1 MTYDISLTPPR
12 LQHMS
17 PAALALA
24 ILLHVL
30 IGGAIWWIAPLQPA
44 EPEDPPIMVMFD
56 STPSNVGLQTPDKAG
71 PPAESAAASPQPST
85 EPQREEHQQQALA
98 PPLPSTAPE
107 PSQPAPPSE
116 AKPQPEQVPTLPIF
130 EFSVPPAPEPL
141 PAPTSRDFAKPPVSR
156 PSPRPVQ
163 RTQPPSPRPAPPA
176 PQRPPADMP
185 ATMPSPMPGPDPG
198 DVLIGQGRQ
207 RNDYL
212 SRVARQIAQY
222 RVYPASALANNQG
235 GRVVMRVT
243 VARNGQVLD
252 VGVRT
257 SSGWPAID
265 AAEVET
271 IRKAAPFPPLPSEM
285 PGDPVVLVLPITYS
299 PSGSRGR

>member
-1 MTYDISLTPPR
+1 VTYDISLAPPR
-12 LQHMS
+12 LQHMP

-30 IGGAIWWIAPLQPA
+30 LGAAIWWIAPLRPP
-44 EPEDPPIMVMFD
+44 EPEEPPIMVMFD

-71 PPAESAAASPQPST
+71 PPAESTAASPQPST
-85 EPQREEHQQQALA
+85 EPQREERQQQALA
-98 PPLPSTAPE
+98 PPLPSTARE
-107 PSQPAPPSE
+107 PPQPAPPSD
-116 AKPQPEQVPTLPIF
+116 AKPEPEQAPTLPIF
-130 EFSVPPAPEPL
+130 EFSVPPVPEPL
-141 PAPTSRDFAKPPVSR
+141 PAPSSRDFVKPPVAR
-156 PSPRPVQ
+156 PPPRPVQ
-163 RTQPPSPRPAPPA
+163 RTQPLSPRPAPPA

-222 RVYPASALANNQG
+222 RVYPTSALANNQG

-243 VARNGQVLD
+243 VARSGQVLD
-252 VGVRT
+252 VGIRT

-271 IRKAAPFPPLPSEM
+271 IRRAGSFPPLPSEM
-285 PGDPVVLVLPITYS
+285 PGDPVVLVLPITYN
-299 PSGSRGR
+299 PAGSRGR

>member
-1 MTYDISLTPPR
+1 MTYDISLAPPR
-12 LQHMS
+12 LQHMP

-30 IGGAIWWIAPLQPA
+30 LGVAIWWIAPLRPP
-44 EPEDPPIMVMFD
+44 EPEEPPIMVMFD

-71 PPAESAAASPQPST
+71 PPAESTAASPQPST
-85 EPQREEHQQQALA
+85 EPQREERQQQALA
-98 PPLPSTAPE
+98 PPSD
-107 PSQPAPPSE
+107 
-116 AKPQPEQVPTLPIF
+116 AKPEPEQVPTLPIF
-130 EFSVPPAPEPL
+130 EFSVPPVPEPL
-141 PAPTSRDFAKPPVSR
+141 PAPSSRDFVKPPVSR
-156 PSPRPVQ
+156 PPPRPVQ
-163 RTQPPSPRPAPPA
+163 RTQPLAPRPALPA

-222 RVYPASALANNQG
+222 RVYPTSALANNQG

-243 VARNGQVLD
+243 VARSGQVLD

-271 IRKAAPFPPLPSEM
+271 IRKAGPFPPLPSEM
-285 PGDPVVLVLPITYS
+285 PGDPVVLVLPVTYS
-299 PSGSRGR
+299 PAGSRGR

>member
-1 MTYDISLTPPR
+1 VTYDISLAPPR
-12 LQHMS
+12 LQHMP

-30 IGGAIWWIAPLQPA
+30 IGVAVWWIAPLRPP
-44 EPEDPPIMVMFD
+44 EPEEPPIMVMFD

-71 PPAESAAASPQPST
+71 PPAESTAASPQPST
-85 EPQREEHQQQALA
+85 EPQREERQQQALA
-98 PPLPSTAPE
+98 PPVPSAAPE
-107 PSQPAPPSE
+107 PPQPAPPSD
-116 AKPQPEQVPTLPIF
+116 AKPEPEQVPTLPIF
-130 EFSVPPAPEPL
+130 EFSVPPVPEPL
-141 PAPTSRDFAKPPVSR
+141 PAPSSRDFVKPPVSR
-156 PSPRPVQ
+156 PPPRPVQ
-163 RTQPPSPRPAPPA
+163 RTQPLSPRPAPPA

-222 RVYPASALANNQG
+222 RVYPTSALANNQG

-243 VARNGQVLD
+243 VARSGQVLD
-252 VGVRT
+252 VGIRT

-271 IRKAAPFPPLPSEM
+271 IRRAGSFPPLPSEM
-285 PGDPVVLVLPITYS
+285 PGDPVVLVLPVTYS
-299 PSGSRGR
+299 PASSRGR

>member
-1 MTYDISLTPPR
+1 MP
-12 LQHMS
+12 

-30 IGGAIWWIAPLQPA
+30 IGVAIWWIAPLRPP
-44 EPEDPPIMVMFD
+44 EPEEPPIMVMFD

-71 PPAESAAASPQPST
+71 PPAESTAASPQPST
-85 EPQREEHQQQALA
+85 EPQREERQQQALA
-98 PPLPSTAPE
+98 PPLPSTAP
-107 PSQPAPPSE
+107 PSD
-116 AKPQPEQVPTLPIF
+116 AKPEPQQVPTLPIF
-130 EFSVPPAPEPL
+130 EFSVPPLPEPL
-141 PAPTSRDFAKPPVSR
+141 PAPPSRDFVKPPVSL
-156 PSPRPVQ
+156 PPPRPVQ
-163 RTQPPSPRPAPPA
+163 RTQPLSPRPAPPA

-222 RVYPASALANNQG
+222 RVYPTSALANNQG

-243 VARNGQVLD
+243 VARTGQVLD

-271 IRKAAPFPPLPSEM
+271 IRRAAPFPPLPSEM
-285 PGDPVVLVLPITYS
+285 PGEPVVLVQPITYN
-299 PSGSRGR
+299 PAGSRGR

>member
-1 MTYDISLTPPR
+1 MP
-12 LQHMS
+12 

-71 PPAESAAASPQPST
+71 PPAESTSASPQPAS

-98 PPLPSTAPE
+98 PPLRSTA
-107 PSQPAPPSE
+107 PSQPAAPSE

-130 EFSVPPAPEPL
+130 EFSVLPAPETQQ
-141 PAPTSRDFAKPPVSR
+141 APTSRDFAKPPVAR
-156 PSPRPVQ
+156 PPPRPVQ
-163 RTQPPSPRPAPPA
+163 RTQPLSPRPAPPV

-222 RVYPASALANNQG
+222 RVYPTSALANNQG

-271 IRKAAPFPPLPSEM
+271 IRKAAPFPPLPNEM
-285 PGDPVVLVLPITYS
+285 PGDPVVLVLPVTYS
-299 PSGSRGR
+299 PSSSRGR

>member
-1 MTYDISLTPPR
+1 MP
-12 LQHMS
+12 

-30 IGGAIWWIAPLQPA
+30 IGVAIWWIAPLRPP
-44 EPEDPPIMVMFD
+44 EPEEPPIMVMFD

-71 PPAESAAASPQPST
+71 PPAESTAASPQPST
-85 EPQREEHQQQALA
+85 EPQREERQQQALA
-98 PPLPSTAPE
+98 PPVPSTTPE
-107 PSQPAPPSE
+107 PPQPAPPSD
-116 AKPQPEQVPTLPIF
+116 AKPEPEQVPALPIF
-130 EFSVPPAPEPL
+130 EFSVPPVPEPL
-141 PAPTSRDFAKPPVSR
+141 PAPSSRDFVKPPVAR
-156 PSPRPVQ
+156 PPPRPVQ
-163 RTQPPSPRPAPPA
+163 RTQPLSPRPAPPA
-176 PQRPPADMP
+176 PQRPPAD
-185 ATMPSPMPGPDPG
+185 MPGPDPG

-222 RVYPASALANNQG
+222 RIYPASASNNNQG

-252 VGVRT
+252 VKVGT

-265 AAEVET
+265 AAELET
-271 IRKAAPFPPLPSEM
+271 VRKAAPFPPLPSEM
-285 PGDPVVLVLPITYS
+285 PGDPVVLVLPVTYN
-299 PSGSRGR
+299 PPGSRGR

>member
-1 MTYDISLTPPR
+1 VTYDISLAPPR
-12 LQHMS
+12 LQHMP

-71 PPAESAAASPQPST
+71 PPAESMAASPRPST
-85 EPQREEHQQQALA
+85 EPQHEERQQQALA

-107 PSQPAPPSE
+107 PTRPALPSD

-130 EFSVPPAPEPL
+130 EFSVPPAPEPP

-156 PSPRPVQ
+156 PPPRPVQ
-163 RTQPPSPRPAPPA
+163 RTQPLSPRPAPPA

-185 ATMPSPMPGPDPG
+185 ATMPSPMSGPDPG

-212 SRVARQIAQY
+212 SRVARQIAQH
-222 RVYPASALANNQG
+222 RVYPAGALANNQG

-285 PGDPVVLVLPITYS
+285 PGDPVVLVLPVTYS

>member
-1 MTYDISLTPPR
+1 VTYDIALVPPR
-12 LQHMS
+12 WQHMP

-30 IGGAIWWIAPLQPA
+30 IGVAIWWIAPMQPA

-56 STPSNVGLQTPDKAG
+56 STPSNVGLQAPEKAG
-71 PPAESAAASPQPST
+71 PAAESQAASPQNSPD
-85 EPQREEHQQQALA
+85 PQRQEQQQQALA
-98 PPLPSTAPE
+98 PPLPSTTPE
-107 PSQPAPPSE
+107 PPKPSPPSE
-116 AKPQPEQVPTLPIF
+116 AKPEPEQVPALPVF

-141 PAPTSRDFAKPPVSR
+141 PAPTSRDFTKPPA
-156 PSPRPVQ
+156 PHPPPRPVQ
-163 RTQPPSPRPAPPA
+163 RAQPLPRLAPPA
-176 PQRPPADMP
+176 PQRPASEAP

-222 RVYPASALANNQG
+222 RVYPASASSNHQG
-235 GRVVMRVT
+235 GRVVMRVI
-243 VARNGQVLD
+243 VARDGQVLD
-252 VGVRT
+252 VRVGT

-265 AAEVET
+265 AAELET

-285 PGDPVVLVLPITYS
+285 PGDPVVLVLPVTYN
-299 PSGSRGR
+299 PPGGRGR

>member
-1 MTYDISLTPPR
+1 VTYDISLAPPR
-12 LQHMS
+12 LQHMP

-30 IGGAIWWIAPLQPA
+30 LGVAIWWIAPLRPP
-44 EPEDPPIMVMFD
+44 EPEEPPIMVMFD
-56 STPSNVGLQTPDKAG
+56 STPSDVGLQAPEKAG
-71 PPAESAAASPQPST
+71 PAAESQAASPQNSS
-85 EPQREEHQQQALA
+85 EPQRAEQRQQAFA
-98 PPLPSTAPE
+98 PPLPSTTPE
-107 PSQPAPPSE
+107 PPKPSPPSE
-116 AKPQPEQVPTLPIF
+116 AKPEPEQVPSLPIF

-141 PAPTSRDFAKPPVSR
+141 PAPTSRDFAKPPA
-156 PSPRPVQ
+156 PHPPPRPVQ
-163 RTQPPSPRPAPPA
+163 RAQPLPRLAPPA
-176 PQRPPADMP
+176 PQRPASEAP

-222 RVYPASALANNQG
+222 RVYPASASNNNQG

-243 VARNGQVLD
+243 VARDGQVLD
-252 VGVRT
+252 VRVGT

-265 AAEVET
+265 AAELET
-271 IRKAAPFPPLPSEM
+271 IRRASPFPPLPGEM
-285 PGDPVVLVLPITYS
+285 PGDPVVLVLPVTYN
-299 PSGSRGR
+299 PPGGRGR

>member
-1 MTYDISLTPPR
+1 M
-12 LQHMS
+12 
-17 PAALALA
+17 
-24 ILLHVL
+24 
-30 IGGAIWWIAPLQPA
+30 
-44 EPEDPPIMVMFD
+44 
-56 STPSNVGLQTPDKAG
+56 
-71 PPAESAAASPQPST
+71 
-85 EPQREEHQQQALA
+85 
-98 PPLPSTAPE
+98 
-107 PSQPAPPSE
+107 
-116 AKPQPEQVPTLPIF
+116 LPIF
-130 EFSVPPAPEPL
+130 EFSVPPAPEPP
-141 PAPTSRDFAKPPVSR
+141 PAPTSRDFTKPPMAR
-156 PSPRPVQ
+156 PPTRPVQ
-163 RTQPPSPRPAPPA
+163 RTQPLAPLPAPPA

-185 ATMPSPMPGPDPG
+185 AAMPSPMPGPDPG

>member
-1 MTYDISLTPPR
+1 M
-12 LQHMS
+12 QH
-17 PAALALA
+17 
-24 ILLHVL
+24 
-30 IGGAIWWIAPLQPA
+30 
-44 EPEDPPIMVMFD
+44 
-56 STPSNVGLQTPDKAG
+56 
-71 PPAESAAASPQPST
+71 
-85 EPQREEHQQQALA
+85 
-98 PPLPSTAPE
+98 
-107 PSQPAPPSE
+107 
-116 AKPQPEQVPTLPIF
+116 
-130 EFSVPPAPEPL
+130 
-141 PAPTSRDFAKPPVSR
+141 
-156 PSPRPVQ
+156 
-163 RTQPPSPRPAPPA
+163 TQPLSPRPAPPA

-198 DVLIGQGRQ
+198 DVLIGRGRQ

-222 RVYPASALANNQG
+222 RVYPTSALASNQG

-243 VARNGQVLD
+243 VARTGQVLD

-271 IRKAAPFPPLPSEM
+271 IRKAGPFPPLPSEM
-285 PGDPVVLVLPITYS
+285 PGDPVILVLPITYN

>member
-1 MTYDISLTPPR
+1 VTYDISLAPPR
-12 LQHMS
+12 LQHMP

-30 IGGAIWWIAPLQPA
+30 LGVAIWWIAPLRPP
-44 EPEDPPIMVMFD
+44 EPEEPPIMVMFD

-71 PPAESAAASPQPST
+71 PPAESTAASPQPST
-85 EPQREEHQQQALA
+85 EPQREERQQQALA

-107 PSQPAPPSE
+107 PPQPAPPSD
-116 AKPQPEQVPTLPIF
+116 AKPEPEQVPTLPIF
-130 EFSVPPAPEPL
+130 EFSVPPVPEPL
-141 PAPTSRDFAKPPVSR
+141 PAPSSRDFVKP
-156 PSPRPVQ
+156 
-163 RTQPPSPRPAPPA
+163 TQPLSPRPAPPA

-222 RVYPASALANNQG
+222 RVYPTSALANNQG

-243 VARNGQVLD
+243 VARSGQVLD

-271 IRKAAPFPPLPSEM
+271 IRKAGRFPPLPSEM
-285 PGDPVVLVLPITYS
+285 PGDPVVLVLPVTYS
-299 PSGSRGR
+299 PAGSRGR

>member
-1 MTYDISLTPPR
+1 VTYATSLAPPR
-12 LQHMS
+12 LQHMP

-30 IGGAIWWIAPLQPA
+30 LGVAIWWIAPLRPP
-44 EPEDPPIMVMFD
+44 EPEEPPIMVMFD

-71 PPAESAAASPQPST
+71 PPAESTAASPQPST
-85 EPQREEHQQQALA
+85 EPQREERQQQALA
-98 PPLPSTAPE
+98 PPVPSTAPE
-107 PSQPAPPSE
+107 PPQPAPPSD
-116 AKPQPEQVPTLPIF
+116 AKPEPEQAPTLPIF
-130 EFSVPPAPEPL
+130 EFSVPPVPEPL
-141 PAPTSRDFAKPPVSR
+141 PAPSSRDFVKPPVAR
-156 PSPRPVQ
+156 PPPRPVQ
-163 RTQPPSPRPAPPA
+163 RTQPLSPRPAPPA

-222 RVYPASALANNQG
+222 RVYPTSALANNQG

-243 VARNGQVLD
+243 VARSGQVLD
-252 VGVRT
+252 VGIRT

-271 IRKAAPFPPLPSEM
+271 IRRAGSFPPLPSEM
-285 PGDPVVLVLPITYS
+285 PGDPVVLVLPITYN
-299 PSGSRGR
+299 PAGSRGR

>member
-1 MTYDISLTPPR
+1 MTYDISLAPPR
-12 LQHMS
+12 LQHM
-17 PAALALA
+17 PPTALALA
-24 ILLHVL
+24 VLLHVL
-30 IGGAIWWIAPLQPA
+30 IGVAIWWIAPLRVT
-44 EPEDPPIMVMFD
+44 EPEDQPIMVMFD
-56 STPSNVGLQTPDKAG
+56 SSPSNVGLQMPERAG
-71 PPAESAAASPQPST
+71 PPAESMAASPQPST
-85 EPQREEHQQQALA
+85 EPQRQERQQQALA
-98 PPLPSTAPE
+98 PSLPSTAPE
-107 PSQPAPPSE
+107 PSQPALPSE
-116 AKPQPEQVPTLPIF
+116 AKPEPEQVPTLPLF
-130 EFSVPPAPEPL
+130 EFSVPPVPEPL
-141 PAPTSRDFAKPPVSR
+141 PAPSSRDFVKPPVSR
-156 PSPRPVQ
+156 PVPRPVQ
-163 RTQPPSPRPAPPA
+163 RAQPLAPHPAPSA

-198 DVLIGQGRQ
+198 DVLIGRGRQ

-222 RVYPASALANNQG
+222 RVYPTSALASNQG

-243 VARNGQVLD
+243 VARTGQVLD

-271 IRKAAPFPPLPSEM
+271 IRKAGPFPPLPSEM
-285 PGDPVVLVLPITYS
+285 PGDPVILVLPITYN

>member
-1 MTYDISLTPPR
+1 VTYDISLAPPR
-12 LQHMS
+12 LQHMP

-71 PPAESAAASPQPST
+71 PPAESTAASPQPSS
-85 EPQREEHQQQALA
+85 EPHREERQQQALA
-98 PPLPSTAPE
+98 PPPSTAPT
-107 PSQPAPPSE
+107 QPAPPSE

-130 EFSVPPAPEPL
+130 EFSVPPAPELL

-156 PSPRPVQ
+156 PPPRPVQ
-163 RTQPPSPRPAPPA
+163 RTQPLSPRPAPPA

-222 RVYPASALANNQG
+222 RVYPTSALANNQG

-285 PGDPVVLVLPITYS
+285 PGDPVVLVLPVTYS

>member
-1 MTYDISLTPPR
+1 VTYDIALVPSR
-12 LQHMS
+12 LQHMP

-30 IGGAIWWIAPLQPA
+30 IGLAIWWIAPMQPT

-56 STPSNVGLQTPDKAG
+56 STPSNVGLQAPEKAG
-71 PPAESAAASPQPST
+71 PAAESQAASPQNS
-85 EPQREEHQQQALA
+85 QALA
-98 PPLPSTAPE
+98 PPLPSTPPE
-107 PSQPAPPSE
+107 PPKPSPPSE
-116 AKPQPEQVPTLPIF
+116 AKPEPQQVPTLPVF
-130 EFSVPPAPEPL
+130 EFSVPPAPEPV
-141 PAPTSRDFAKPPVSR
+141 PPPSSRDFTKPPA
-156 PSPRPVQ
+156 PLPPPRPVQ
-163 RTQPPSPRPAPPA
+163 RAQPLPRLAPPA
-176 PQRPPADMP
+176 PQRPASEAP

-222 RVYPASALANNQG
+222 RVYPASASNNNQG

-243 VARNGQVLD
+243 VARDGRVLD
-252 VGVRT
+252 VRVGT

-265 AAEVET
+265 AAELET

-285 PGDPVVLVLPITYS
+285 PGDPVVLVLPVTYN
-299 PSGSRGR
+299 PPGGRGR

>member
-1 MTYDISLTPPR
+1 MTYDISLAPPR
-12 LQHMS
+12 LQHMP

-30 IGGAIWWIAPLQPA
+30 LGVAIWWIAPLRPP
-44 EPEDPPIMVMFD
+44 EPEEPPIMVMFD

-71 PPAESAAASPQPST
+71 PPAESTAASPQPST
-85 EPQREEHQQQALA
+85 EPQREERQQQALA
-98 PPLPSTAPE
+98 PPVPSAAPE
-107 PSQPAPPSE
+107 PPQPAPPSD
-116 AKPQPEQVPTLPIF
+116 AKPEPEQVPTLPIF
-130 EFSVPPAPEPL
+130 EFSVPPVPEPL
-141 PAPTSRDFAKPPVSR
+141 PAPSSRDFVKPPVSR
-156 PSPRPVQ
+156 PPPRPVQ
-163 RTQPPSPRPAPPA
+163 HTQPLSPRPAPPA
-176 PQRPPADMP
+176 LQRPPADMP

-222 RVYPASALANNQG
+222 RVYPTSALANNQG

-243 VARNGQVLD
+243 VARSGQVLD
-252 VGVRT
+252 VGIRT

-271 IRKAAPFPPLPSEM
+271 IRRAGSFPPLPSEM
-285 PGDPVVLVLPITYS
+285 PGDPVVLVLPITYN
-299 PSGSRGR
+299 PAGSRGR

>member
-1 MTYDISLTPPR
+1 
-12 LQHMS
+12 MS
-17 PAALALA
+17 PAAMVLAV
-24 ILLHVL
+24 LLHVL
-30 IGGAIWWIAPLQPA
+30 AGVAIWWLQPLQPT
-44 EPEDPPIMVMFD
+44 EPKEEPIMVMFD

-71 PPAESAAASPQPST
+71 PPAESTAASPQPST
-85 EPQREEHQQQALA
+85 EPQREERQQQALA

-107 PSQPAPPSE
+107 SPQPAPPSDT
-116 AKPQPEQVPTLPIF
+116 KPEPEQVPTLPIF
-130 EFSVPPAPEPL
+130 EFSVPPVPEPL
-141 PAPTSRDFAKPPVSR
+141 PAPSSRDFVKPPVSR
-156 PSPRPVQ
+156 PPPRPVQ
-163 RTQPPSPRPAPPA
+163 RTQPLAPRPAPPA

-222 RVYPASALANNQG
+222 RVYPTSALANNQG

-243 VARNGQVLD
+243 VARSGQVLD
-252 VGVRT
+252 VGIRT

-271 IRKAAPFPPLPSEM
+271 IRRAAPFPPLPSEM
-285 PGDPVVLVLPITYS
+285 PGDPVVLVLPITYN
-299 PSGSRGR
+299 PAGSRGR

>member
-1 MTYDISLTPPR
+1 MTYDISLAPPR
-12 LQHMS
+12 LQHMP

-30 IGGAIWWIAPLQPA
+30 LGVAIWWIAPQRPP
-44 EPEDPPIMVMFD
+44 EPEEPPIMVMFD

-71 PPAESAAASPQPST
+71 PPAESTAASPQPST
-85 EPQREEHQQQALA
+85 EPQREERQQQALA
-98 PPLPSTAPE
+98 PPSD
-107 PSQPAPPSE
+107 
-116 AKPQPEQVPTLPIF
+116 AKPEPEQVPTLPIF
-130 EFSVPPAPEPL
+130 EFSVPPVPEPL
-141 PAPTSRDFAKPPVSR
+141 PAPSSRDFVKPPVAR
-156 PSPRPVQ
+156 PPPRPVQ
-163 RTQPPSPRPAPPA
+163 RTQPLSPRPAPPA

-222 RVYPASALANNQG
+222 RVYPTSALANNQG

-243 VARNGQVLD
+243 VARSGQVLD
-252 VGVRT
+252 VGIRT

-271 IRKAAPFPPLPSEM
+271 IRRAGSFPPLPSEM
-285 PGDPVVLVLPITYS
+285 PGDPVVLVLPITYN
-299 PSGSRGR
+299 PAGSRGR

>member
-1 MTYDISLTPPR
+1 MTYDISLAPPR
-12 LQHMS
+12 LQHMP

-30 IGGAIWWIAPLQPA
+30 IGAAIWWIAPLQPT
-44 EPEDPPIMVMFD
+44 EPEDQPIMVMFD

-71 PPAESAAASPQPST
+71 PPAESTAASPQPST
-85 EPQREEHQQQALA
+85 EPQREERQQQALA
-98 PPLPSTAPE
+98 PPLPSTAP
-107 PSQPAPPSE
+107 PQPAPPSD
-116 AKPQPEQVPTLPIF
+116 AKPEPEQVPTLPIF
-130 EFSVPPAPEPL
+130 EFSVPPVPEPL
-141 PAPTSRDFAKPPVSR
+141 PAPSSRDFVRPPVSH
-156 PSPRPVQ
+156 PPPRPVQ
-163 RTQPPSPRPAPPA
+163 RTQPLAPRPAP

-222 RVYPASALANNQG
+222 RVYPTSALANNQG

-243 VARNGQVLD
+243 VARTGQVLD

-271 IRKAAPFPPLPSEM
+271 IRRAAPFPPLPSEM
-285 PGDPVVLVLPITYS
+285 PGDPVVLVLPITYN
-299 PSGSRGR
+299 PAGSRGR

>member
-1 MTYDISLTPPR
+1 MTYDISLAPPR
-12 LQHMS
+12 LQHMP

-24 ILLHVL
+24 LLLHVL
-30 IGGAIWWIAPLQPA
+30 IGAAVWWIAPLQA
-44 EPEDPPIMVMFD
+44 TEAEDPPIMVMFD

-71 PPAESAAASPQPST
+71 PPAESTAASPQPST
-85 EPQREEHQQQALA
+85 EPQREERQQQALA
-98 PPLPSTAPE
+98 PPPPSTAPIQ
-107 PSQPAPPSE
+107 PSPPSAARPE
-116 AKPQPEQVPTLPIF
+116 PEQVPTLPLF
-130 EFSVPPAPEPL
+130 EFSVPPVPEPL
-141 PAPTSRDFAKPPVSR
+141 PAPSSRDFAKPPVVR
-156 PSPRPVQ
+156 PPPRPMQ
-163 RTQPPSPRPAPPA
+163 HTQPLSPRPAPPA

-198 DVLIGQGRQ
+198 DVLIGRGRQ

-222 RVYPASALANNQG
+222 RVYPTSALASNQG

-243 VARNGQVLD
+243 VARTGQVLD

-271 IRKAAPFPPLPSEM
+271 IRKAGPFPPLPSEM
-285 PGDPVVLVLPITYS
+285 PGDPVILVLPITYN

>member
-1 MTYDISLTPPR
+1 MP
-12 LQHMS
+12 

-30 IGGAIWWIAPLQPA
+30 IGAAIWWIAPLRA
-44 EPEDPPIMVMFD
+44 TEPEEPPIMVMFD
-56 STPSNVGLQTPDKAG
+56 STPSNVGLQAPDKAG
-71 PPAESAAASPQPST
+71 PPAESAAASPQPPA
-85 EPQREEHQQQALA
+85 EPHREERQQQALA
-98 PPLPSTAPE
+98 PSLPSTAPT
-107 PSQPAPPSE
+107 PPLPPSE
-116 AKPQPEQVPTLPIF
+116 VKPEPEQVPTLPLF
-130 EFSVPPAPEPL
+130 EFSVPPVPEPL
-141 PAPTSRDFAKPPVSR
+141 PAPSARDFVKTPLSR
-156 PSPRPVQ
+156 PPPRPVQ
-163 RTQPPSPRPAPPA
+163 RTQPLTAHRALPA

-198 DVLIGQGRQ
+198 DVLLGQGRQ

-243 VARNGQVLD
+243 VARTGQVLD

-271 IRKAAPFPPLPSEM
+271 IRKAGPFPPLPSEM
-285 PGDPVVLVLPITYS
+285 PGDPVVLVLPITYNAA
-299 PSGSRGR
+299 GSRGR